1 MGGKQNGLVVLAAKD
16 GWRISEV
23 STSESVSRVLEF
35 NTTFKFNRDKCKGTK
50 QRQT

>member
-16 GWRISEV
+16 GWRISV
-23 STSESVSRVLEF
+23 LSQSRVLEF
-35 NTTFKFNRDKCKGTK
+35 NTTFKFKFNRDKCKGTK